1 MHITKLTH
9 QIDIIKGQR
18 DNGINVFLTLD
29 IKNDNDSN
37 IKKVSLKNDS
47 KIKKYILGIYFI

>member
-1 MHITKLTH
+1 MHIMKLTD

-18 DNGINVFLTLD
+18 DNRINVFLTLD

-37 IKKVSLKNDS
+37 N
-47 KIKKYILGIYFI
+47 

>member
-1 MHITKLTH
+1 MHITKLTD

-29 IKNDNDSN
+29 TKNNNDSN
-37 IKKVSLKNDS
+37 N
-47 KIKKYILGIYFI
+47 